1 MSPRDSSFSPI
12 FNIFIFKAIVN
23 FIFNKYGKSGDS
35 ELHNMFEA
43 GKLFLYCLNLWKFD
57 NPTVFLKR
65 KIENNET
72 CDNSTYKLNYTRWMC
87 YNHIPSSYCDSLE
100 KYDTIMIFGISFLK
114 LVFSIIKQDLQ
125 EKFSNEKDKIP
136 LEKRQIVWNHLPK

>member
-1 MSPRDSSFSPI
+1 MFL
-12 FNIFIFKAIVN
+12 KGIVN
-23 FIFNKYGKSGDS
+23 FIFSKYGKSGDS

-43 GKLFLYCLNLWKFD
+43 GKLFLYCLNLWKFE
-57 NPTVFLKR
+57 NPTSFVKR
-65 KIENNET
+65 KNLNSENDENLMA
-72 CDNSTYKLNYTRWMC
+72 TYKLNYTRWMC
-87 YNHIPSSYCDSLE
+87 YNYVPSFCDSLG

-114 LVFSIIKQDLQ
+114 LVYSIIKLDLQ